1 MSVKIIV
8 DSTADMSAQAKAKVS
23 AVVPLSVRFG
33 EEEFKDGVT
42 ITPQKFY
49 EMLAE
54 GKELPT
60 TSQPTPA
67 LFEEIYEEATA
78 DGSEVVMI
86 TISSRLSGTYQ
97 SATIAAEDYE
107 GKVFV
112 VDSRSAALGTGVLAE
127 YALQLAEQGMSGQQ
141 ILETLMEKRSKVRL
155 YAVLDTLEYLKK
167 GGRINSATAVVG
179 GMLNIKPMICT
190 DDDGR
195 IAMAGTARGLKKA
208 FSMLNENCEKN
219 GGVDRSM
226 PTVVAYTGRS
236 DENMRKYLEENAHLW
251 PSDTNTTIVG
261 ATVGVHA
268 GPGAVAVGFFSA
280 E

>member
-127 YALQLAEQGMSGQQ
+127 YALQLAEQGMSGQHSQ
-141 ILETLMEKRSKVRL
+141 NQS
-155 YAVLDTLEYLKK
+155 
-167 GGRINSATAVVG
+167 
-179 GMLNIKPMICT
+179 
-190 DDDGR
+190 
-195 IAMAGTARGLKKA
+195 
-208 FSMLNENCEKN
+208 
-219 GGVDRSM
+219 
-226 PTVVAYTGRS
+226 
-236 DENMRKYLEENAHLW
+236 
-251 PSDTNTTIVG
+251 VG
-261 ATVGVHA
+261 AL
-268 GPGAVAVGFFSA
+268 
-280 E
+280 